1 MIATPMNSSL
11 AESTEAATMTSRHQT
26 PVRRS
31 TLGWIAGTL
40 LAAISTPALAQNQEQ
55 RLDPAFGVD
64 GRRTVAFDAGSLDKD
79 VAIDAVRTPNGE
91 IYLIGEI
98 DTDNGLRVGIA
109 KLDPSG
115 NLDASFG
122 VNGKAM
128 LDLCM
133 SRVRD
138 ALLLGTR
145 ILILGETLACG
156 DGTRDGRIASVN
168 SNGTLDNA
176 FGNGGVVSFQ
186 WLAGENTADSVY
198 SMVRNELTGQI
209 VVAGSVYVSA
219 LNRELPIAGA
229 LSSVGALQTTI
240 FGPSGFPENTR
251 LVDVKRVIGG
261 GYAFAVQRDGDDLA
275 SSGGIFRVDDTLSW
289 FSGFGSSGYVG
300 LREGNT
306 QALGCSSSVRIFIS
320 RLEVM
325 GGRLYA
331 LGHEGT
337 GGLGF
342 AYGMVD
348 TSGGSRITECGGPRI
363 RFVNASF
370 SDTMTEDGRIYIA
383 GGCNSGPSG
392 NLEMCAAALRVNS
405 LQDRRLEIDSGFNP
419 GAPDPTRPIGVSFTA
434 AAAADVVSEANFILR
449 IGFGRTVIGGWR
461 KWTFQDWDYAAAR
474 FYPATPL
481 LRDGFEAAP

>member
-11 AESTEAATMTSRHQT
+11 AESTEAAAMTSRHRT

-40 LAAISTPALAQNQEQ
+40 LAAIGNPALAQNQEQ

-64 GRRTVAFDAGSLDKD
+64 GRRTVAFDAGSLDTD
-79 VAIDAVRTPNGE
+79 EAIDAVRTPNGDV
-91 IYLIGEI
+91 YLIGEI

-115 NLDASFG
+115 NLDTSFG
-122 VNGKAM
+122 ANGKAV

-168 SNGTLDNA
+168 GNGTLDNT
-176 FGNGGVVSFQ
+176 FGNGGVASFR
-186 WLAGENTADSVY
+186 WVAGQNTADSVY
-198 SMVRNELTGQI
+198 RMVRNELTGQI
-209 VVAGSVYVSA
+209 VVAGSVFVSV
-219 LNRELPIAGA
+219 LNREVPIAGA
-229 LSSVGALQTTI
+229 LSSMGALQTTI
-240 FGPSGFPENTR
+240 YGPSGFAENTR
-251 LVDVKRVIGG
+251 LVDVKRVMGG

-300 LREGNT
+300 LRESST
-306 QALGCSSSVRIFIS
+306 QVLGCSLSMAIYVN
-320 RLEVM
+320 RLEVV
-325 GGRLYA
+325 GGRIYA
-331 LGHEGT
+331 LGH
-337 GGLGF
+337 GGPAGSGF

-348 TSGGSRITECGGPRI
+348 SSGGSRITECGGPSV
-363 RFVNASF
+363 RFLNASF
-370 SDTMTEDGRIYIA
+370 SDTVDEDGTIYIA
-383 GGCNSGPSG
+383 GGCYSGPGG

-405 LQDRRLEIDSGFNP
+405 FQDRRLEIDAGFNP
-419 GAPDPTRPIGVSFTA
+419 GAPDPTRPVSVSFTA
-434 AAAADVVSEANFILR
+434 ATAADVVSEANFILR
-449 IGFGRTVIGGWR
+449 TGAGRTLIGGWR

-481 LRDGFEAAP
+481 LRDGFEATP